1 MNTLFEIIKVKREY
15 DYFAPDGSE
24 IRLLAKINSGGFCH
38 CTLPVGKISMAV
50 KHKTFEE
57 IWYFL
62 SGEGEMWQKEV
73 NDGEPIKVKQGDSIN
88 IPLGNS
94 FQFRNTDTENLCILI
109 ATIPNWPGEEEGKRE
124 ALPVEGYWKHS
135 MN

>member
-1 MNTLFEIIKVKREY
+1 
-15 DYFAPDGSE
+15 
-24 IRLLAKINSGGFCH
+24 
-38 CTLPVGKISMAV
+38 MAV

-124 ALPVEGYWKHS
+124 ALPVEGVLETFDELNHLI
-135 MN
+135 